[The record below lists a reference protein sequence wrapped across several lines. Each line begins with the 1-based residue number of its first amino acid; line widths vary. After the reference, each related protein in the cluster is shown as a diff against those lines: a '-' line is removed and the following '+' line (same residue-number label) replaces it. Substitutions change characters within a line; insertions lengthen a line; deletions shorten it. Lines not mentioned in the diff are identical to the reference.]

1 MPTLRPVRLLYER
14 RAHPLDRLVALVEE
28 RRDLL
33 GVAVHPEDE
42 LRQIVGADGVVVEEG
57 GEVGGQ
63 SADPLR

>member
-42 LRQIVGADGVVVEEG
+42 LRQIVGVVVEEG